1 MRFDCTF
8 LEASGVAALQEH
20 PFAPISA
27 LQEATLG
34 SDLATPRTC
43 TSAKAGCAERQ
54 YTVEQLRLAAHSI
67 LAAAKS
73 GKPLAAA
80 AAARLQGVPSMRR
93 SLTRLMEQVWALDGP
108 DRDQAGFGL
117 DRWLV
122 RSDYIAAYEFAVKGN
137 DDFAARRIF
146 SEQDDALIKEGCDLA
161 AASGLGL
168 DFITVRDIMNIFIA
182 KEDLK
187 DPFSGHLYKPTLTF
201 VRKWAKRVGVKVYKT
216 SSISKE
222 RAIKATVEIRDEWF
236 GLVETYV
243 RELHA
248 RGLIPWATYDHIPDS
263 CKYNYDEE
271 APNPEKGRAKVLAS
285 KRNDPALR
293 RLFDLGHDGKMAVH
307 VTDGMTTCADGRL
320 CATYLLKA
328 RGGGSA
334 KKAAAKRK
342 AGEEVKR
349 LEPKDA
355 DKSNLLDA
363 GAPDGETLN
372 IGIGVTPNGSMTLEE
387 FPFWCRHFNEY
398 CVLPTQG
405 GRIEDNGVVIKEGG
419 QPVLLFIDAHA
430 SRWGPSAFAYLME
443 NNIFPICVPS
453 HTTIW
458 SQPNDAGCNAAAKHW
473 FGTIVREQS
482 ASIETAKGKEAFN
495 AVFRA
500 SVVAWRKELA
510 EGLSSAARTN
520 AIKSAWR
527 RVGLGGKLNPNCEM
541 WTAAIATFGEGSM
554 LHTSLRT
561 IRAAIFAAADAAA
574 AEEDAASDAASAHA
588 DEDVDMQ
595 PAAAPLRLVLGL
607 SAEQMLQAERSERL
621 LTALR
626 DARTMSVEL
635 RGATDDFDVK
645 ALEVTAVAQRRGT
658 RIVITPTDEDGEA
671 VTLFTS
677 QLEDH
682 CDEDV
687 KRVCLQ
693 YRLAREVGSSS
704 SVSLAKQQARERRLK
719 LALVAEQAKQLHEAQ
734 LEELRARV
742 EARVKETGEL
752 DAELWRQ
759 VRVLHATPPPVVI
772 DGVLVRCSVALTTSL
787 LNSLTLVSA
796 MAEKLANHASTVM
809 QVCSFKIQQPLP
821 IPSGTQLKMLI
832 SIHSLG
838 RGRPPRSGARGCRRL
853 RIPGVVPPGTRP
865 TSRTCSFVPAAP
877 PPPPKRRPTRR
888 RARRTR
894 LPRSRRRWT
903 ASGPPSRSAPQG
915 CCASSWSSVMATS
928 QRSPSPTGR
937 CSFAGMGATRR
948 SGRGQTVLTTTRWR
962 RSGQRCPT
970 ARTWRRTSSLGT
982 RARRRRR
989 GRSRG
994 GVMRRRMRR
1003 MRRRGR
1009 ERRRRRGRRR
1019 RGVVRRRR
1027 RTSSGPRHRRRPRR
1041 CRLLNPCH
1049 RLRMFDSVLHVQSW
1063 HSCR

>member
-1 MRFDCTF
+1 MAFKCTF
-8 LEASGVAALQEH
+8 LKASGIVAVPSVVAQADRPGELFAADTGAAARWPLPHPQSTVAA
-20 PFAPISA
+20 APTS
-27 LQEATLG
+27 LPT
-34 SDLATPRTC
+34 ATPSTPSAC

-67 LAAAKS
+67 LAGAKS

-80 AAARLQGVPSMRR
+80 RAAQLQGAPSMRC

-168 DFITVRDIMNIFIA
+168 DFITVRDIMNMFIA

-222 RAIKATVEIRDEWF
+222 RAVKATVAIRDDWF
-236 GLVETYV
+236 GLVDTYV

-248 RGLIPWATYDHIPDS
+248 RGLITWATYDDIPDS

-320 CATYLLKA
+320 CSPYLLKA

-334 KKAAAKRK
+334 KKASAKRK
-342 AGEEVKR
+342 AGEEVNR
-349 LEPKDA
+349 LEPKNA
-355 DKSNLLDA
+355 DKFNLLDE
-363 GAPDGETLN
+363 GAPDGQTLN
-372 IGIGVTPNGSMTLEE
+372 IGVGVTPNGSMTLEE
-387 FPFWCRHFNEY
+387 FPFWCRHFNEF

-405 GRIEDNGVVIKEGG
+405 GRIEDDNGVVIKEGG

-430 SRWGPSAFAYLME
+430 SRWGPSAFAYLMG

-554 LHTSLRT
+554 LHTSLRA

-645 ALEVTAVAQRRGT
+645 ALDVTAVAQRRGT
-658 RIVITPTDEDGEA
+658 RIVITPTDEYGEA

-677 QLEDH
+677 QLEDQQ
-682 CDEDV
+682 DEDV
-687 KRVCLQ
+687 KLVCLQ
-693 YRLAREVGSSS
+693 YRLARGEGSSS

-719 LALVAEQAKQLHEAQ
+719 LAKVAEQAEQLREGQ

-752 DAELWRQ
+752 DAELWRE
-759 VRVLHATPPPVVI
+759 VRMLHATPPPRVI
-772 DGVLVRCSVALTTSL
+772 DGVLVRSSVALTTPL
-787 LNSLTLVSA
+787 LNSLTLISA
-796 MAEKLANHASTVM
+796 MAEKLADRASTVM
-809 QVCSFKIQQPLP
+809 QVCSSKIQQPLP
-821 IPSGTQLKMLI
+821 IPSGTHLI
-832 SIHSLG
+832 A
-838 RGRPPRSGARGCRRL
+838 RPL
-853 RIPGVVPPGTRP
+853 
-865 TSRTCSFVPAAP
+865 
-877 PPPPKRRPTRR
+877 
-888 RARRTR
+888 
-894 LPRSRRRWT
+894 
-903 ASGPPSRSAPQG
+903 
-915 CCASSWSSVMATS
+915 
-928 QRSPSPTGR
+928 
-937 CSFAGMGATRR
+937 
-948 SGRGQTVLTTTRWR
+948 
-962 RSGQRCPT
+962 
-970 ARTWRRTSSLGT
+970 
-982 RARRRRR
+982 
-989 GRSRG
+989 
-994 GVMRRRMRR
+994 
-1003 MRRRGR
+1003 
-1009 ERRRRRGRRR
+1009 
-1019 RGVVRRRR
+1019 
-1027 RTSSGPRHRRRPRR
+1027 
-1041 CRLLNPCH
+1041 
-1049 RLRMFDSVLHVQSW
+1049 
-1063 HSCR
+1063 